1 MMIRHRPSVGVGTGA
16 VVLVLLLLL
25 PPIVGNTQL
34 SLPTEIFLFAV
45 FALTYDVLFGF
56 TGLISFGHALFVGF
70 GGYSI
75 AVAMTGHGVAF
86 WPALMIVLVTGLL
99 VSTVTGVVALRTR
112 GVYFAM
118 VTLAFAQAAFT
129 LAQSNIGNQTNGEN
143 GLTVSGA
150 PNWLVGPTGQTHFYY
165 VALAVLVCSFL
176 LLRIF
181 VQSPVGRVWQA
192 IRENEQRSLMLGYRP
207 FVYKLL
213 AYVISGTLATLVG
226 ALYALFVGA
235 VSTNLFSADVTIQL
249 LLMVIIGG
257 AGSLWGAM
265 LGAAIVRALDRYLND
280 LAGAGWVT
288 NLPNWLHNTI
298 GQPLLIFGLIYLLLI
313 YFFPQGIAGLVQR
326 RFPGSSPVP
335 QPGLAEVEGDAV
347 STLSEETVPVD
358 VSSTPVIRS

>member
-1 MMIRHRPSVGVGTGA
+1 MIRRRPSVGVGTGA
-16 VVLVLLLLL
+16 VMLVLLLLL
-25 PPIVGNTQL
+25 PPVVGSTQL

-86 WPALMIVLVTGLL
+86 WPALLIVLVTGLV

-150 PNWLVGPTGQTHFYY
+150 PNWLVGPTSQTHFYY

-176 LLRIF
+176 LLRVF
-181 VQSPVGRVWQA
+181 VQSPVGA
-192 IRENEQRSLMLGYRP
+192 S
-207 FVYKLL
+207 
-213 AYVISGTLATLVG
+213 
-226 ALYALFVGA
+226 
-235 VSTNLFSADVTIQL
+235 
-249 LLMVIIGG
+249 
-257 AGSLWGAM
+257 
-265 LGAAIVRALDRYLND
+265 
-280 LAGAGWVT
+280 LAGNSRKRAALPHAGVPT
-288 NLPNWLHNTI
+288 VRVQT
-298 GQPLLIFGLIYLLLI
+298 
-313 YFFPQGIAGLVQR
+313 AGLR
-326 RFPGSSPVP
+326 DLRYAGHPGGRTVRPLRGRGLDQPVLGRCHDLSS
-335 QPGLAEVEGDAV
+335 
-347 STLSEETVPVD
+347 S
-358 VSSTPVIRS
+358 